1 MNNEKE
7 DSHEDI
13 LEDAKENFKRAIEH
27 EADNRRLWL
36 DDVKFARLGEQWPD
50 KIKQQRER
58 EGRPCLTINRLPAF
72 IRQVTNDARQN
83 KPAIKVHPVSDGAN
97 AETAEIISGLIRNI
111 EYTSNADIAYDTA
124 LDHAVSGGFGYIRVD
139 IDYACDDVF
148 EKDIRIERIANPL
161 TVYGDYN
168 STCADSSDWNIAFI
182 TELLSKDDFKIKYPD
197 AEDTQSWSDD
207 GSEKDADWFEGEK
220 VRIAEYWVRKKVP
233 KTLLKLSDGT
243 VMLEEVYLTPTDG
256 IAPKSLC
263 DAQGLTIVS
272 KRQTMS
278 YEVWQHIVTG
288 AEVIESTKWA
298 GQYIPIIPVY
308 GDEVMVE
315 GKRTFNSLIRFAK
328 DPQQMFNFW
337 RTASTELV
345 ALAPKAPFI
354 GPVGAFNSDADKW
367 ATANTETHAYI
378 EYDIVDGGPPQR
390 QPFSGVP
397 AGALQEAL
405 NAADD
410 MKSIMGI
417 YDASL
422 GAKSN
427 ETSGRAILARQ
438 REGDVGTFNFVDNLS
453 RAIRH
458 LGRVVV
464 DLTPKVYNTERI
476 VRVIHEDKTNEKVT
490 INAPHMP
497 PAAEQGQGDPI
508 LDMQQQGIASQNPQ
522 EDNPMVK
529 FYDLTSGKYDITIES
544 GPSYTTKREE
554 SADQML
560 QFVQAMP
567 NAVPVIGDLIAK
579 NLDWPGADDIAE
591 RLKAML
597 PPQLQ
602 GQNPQ
607 VEELKQALQQQDQHA
622 KDAVSQ
628 LQGQLQQMGQQMQDL
643 QQQASDTQAV
653 NQLKQQELSIKS
665 QEAETKRF
673 EAETRRMEAEV
684 SLLDA
689 TTPKQESLQQPSPN
703 LSTEPSSQ
711 DQLIELMQAMR
722 EELSQSI
729 HGAQTISI
737 RPIRN
742 KQGRLEGAV
751 QIKADGSEVPITI
764 Q

>member
-1 MNNEKE
+1 MKKEKE
-7 DSHEDI
+7 NSPEDI
-13 LEDAKENFKRAIEH
+13 LEDAKEDFKRAVEH
-27 EADNRRLWL
+27 EGDNRKLWL
-36 DDVKFARLGEQWPD
+36 DDVKFARLGEQWPE
-50 KIKQQRER
+50 KIKQQREK

-83 KPAIKVHPVSDGAN
+83 KPSIKVHPVSDGAN

-111 EYTSNADIAYDTA
+111 EYTSNADIAYDTS

-148 EKDIRIERIANPL
+148 DKDIRIERIANPL
-161 TVYGDYN
+161 TVYGDPN
-168 STCADSSDWNIAFI
+168 STCADSSDWNTAFV
-182 TELLSKDDFKIKYPD
+182 TEILPKDDFEVKYPKAKDTMSWLDDGNDKDKD
-197 AEDTQSWSDD
+197 AE
-207 GSEKDADWFEGEK
+207 WFEGEK

-243 VMLEEVYLTPTDG
+243 VMLEEVYLMPTDG
-256 IAPKSLC
+256 IAPKALC
-263 DAQGLTIVS
+263 DAQGLTIIS

-298 GQYIPIIPVY
+298 GQYIPIVPVY

-390 QPFSGVP
+390 QPFTGVP

-464 DLTPKVYNTERI
+464 DLIPKVYNTERI

-490 INAPHMP
+490 INAPHTP
-497 PAAEQGQGDPI
+497 PQPEQGQGDPL
-508 LDMQQQGIASQNPQ
+508 LDMQGGMPGQMPQ

-529 FYDLTSGKYDITIES
+529 LYDLTSGKYDITIES

-622 KDAVSQ
+622 KDAVGQ

-643 QQQASDTQAV
+643 QQKASDTQTV
-653 NQLKQQELSIKS
+653 NQLKGQELFIKGK
-665 QEAETKRF
+665 EAETKQF
-673 EAETRRMEAEV
+673 EAETRRMEAEASV
-684 SLLDA
+684 LAAKTSE
-689 TTPKQESLQQPSPN
+689 QESIQQPAPDQPTDASA
-703 LSTEPSSQ
+703 
-711 DQLIELMQAMR
+711 QLIEMMQKMH
-722 EELSQSI
+722 EEFYQHLHSSQ
-729 HGAQTISI
+729 TVSI
-737 RPIRN
+737 RPVRN
-742 KQGRLEGAV
+742 KQGKLEGAV